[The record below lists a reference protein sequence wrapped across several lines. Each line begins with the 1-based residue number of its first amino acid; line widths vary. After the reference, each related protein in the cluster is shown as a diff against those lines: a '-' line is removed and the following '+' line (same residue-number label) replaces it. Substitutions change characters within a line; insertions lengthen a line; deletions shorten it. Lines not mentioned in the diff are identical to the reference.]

1 MIYIIF
7 NFQFKNDILIVFYL
21 LKKNCRSTETKLI
34 KKSIK
39 KIANKFMVIQ
49 MGCSKIIH
57 LTVLVPRHLKPL
69 SRKLV
74 LCRTICCTVASG
86 SNFHSL
92 PELVFD
98 ICSQENADTAGR
110 DAVLLWQ
117 LWSARNDLVSVNE
130 RNRQACF
137 EWVAAV
143 ERNSNCAGT
152 EQSCI
157 TSLASTYSM
166 GKVELQMAEMQL
178 I

>member
-1 MIYIIF
+1 
-7 NFQFKNDILIVFYL
+7 VFYL